1 MEIKKFIAT
10 SIRKY
15 LNENIDELSNI
26 RRYLYGYFN
35 LGSII
40 EPSSTPIKSG
50 NIRLY
55 HQTDLDNFEK
65 IKKDNKINIDKS
77 TGELN
82 QEPKIVWGSIIKNI
96 NDNGFYGKPKE
107 RFTIEYQIPSDEV
120 DKGTGGVSRDI
131 EGYEIIA
138 YHDPRMFFI
147 KDIVDG
153 DDYLNSIIESLDF
166 FMTFIDSNPLSSEYA
181 YYLIANAIKNMN

>member
-1 MEIKKFIAT
+1 MME
-10 SIRKY
+10 
-15 LNENIDELSNI
+15 
-26 RRYLYGYFN
+26 
-35 LGSII
+35 LGILEITISF
-40 EPSSTPIKSG
+40 
-50 NIRLY
+50 L
-55 HQTDLDNFEK
+55 K
-65 IKKDNKINIDKS
+65 I
-77 TGELN
+77 LC
-82 QEPKIVWGSIIKNI
+82 GSIIKNI